1 MANLLAL
8 DAAYSLYI
16 RYRDVEDNGYGNC
29 CTCGKLITVKL
40 GQCGHF
46 ISRKHM
52 ATRFDEQNT
61 ALQCVSCNI
70 FNQGR
75 QLEFSKF
82 IDKKYGAGTSDRILA
97 RSRGTRKF
105 EQFEIDALTKHYQ
118 EEAARLKKEK
128 NL

>member
-1 MANLLAL
+1 MDIKPL
-8 DAAYSLYI
+8 DDAYSLYI

-29 CTCGKLITVKL
+29 CTCGKLVMVKG

-46 ISRKHM
+46 MSRKHM

-82 IDKKYGAGTSDRILA
+82 IDKKYGPGTADRILA

-105 EQFEIDALTKHYQ
+105 EQFEIDALTKHYKA
-118 EEAARLKKEK
+118 EAERLKKEK
-128 NL
+128 GL